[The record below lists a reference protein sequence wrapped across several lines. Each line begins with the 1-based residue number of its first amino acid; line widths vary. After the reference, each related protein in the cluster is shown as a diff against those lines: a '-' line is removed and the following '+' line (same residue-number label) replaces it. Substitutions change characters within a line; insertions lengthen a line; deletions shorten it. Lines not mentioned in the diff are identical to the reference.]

1 MEHVK
6 VVVQRDPMEHIAN
19 IVPAHE
25 VAILQ
30 AIHGEEFVRE
40 VPMTKR
46 EKLHLEKQLK
56 ATEAELQ
63 KLRDAAEESGDDE
76 DIVELDAKSQVRA
89 EHERLGTKYGM
100 HPDVK
105 VSFVEYVYGKPT
117 TRALMTAMGLKAD
130 SKKLARVAKPAE

>member
-6 VVVQRDPMEHIAN
+6 VVVQRDPMEHIAV
-19 IVPAHE
+19 IVPEHE

-46 EKLHLEKQLK
+46 EKLHLDKQLK
-56 ATEAELQ
+56 AAQAELEQ
-63 KLRDAAEESGDDE
+63 LLKNAEETGDDE
-76 DIVELDAKSQVRA
+76 EIVELDAKGQVRA
-89 EHERLGTKYGM
+89 EHERLGFKYGM

-105 VSFVEYVYGKPT
+105 ISFVEHVYGKPT
-117 TRALMTAMGLKAD
+117 TKALMTAMGIKPD
-130 SKKLARVAKPAE
+130 STKLVRVQKSAE